1 VIILDNEKIHKYL
14 AYLDGRAP
22 GTELKALAKLE
33 ELGVNIPN
41 LLMKRYKVSRRWS
54 DRALC
59 VSHCMAY
66 SKYDEDAYQLGII
79 ALQDRSRT
87 VRRKACMLLS
97 VAQRQEAIKHLEK
110 LLSDEA
116 LKGDAVA
123 AIDALSKQCRH

>member
-1 VIILDNEKIHKYL
+1 MINLDNEKFHKYL

-22 GTELKALAKLE
+22 GRELKAIAKLE
-33 ELGVNIPN
+33 ELGISIPN

-66 SKYDEDAYQLGII
+66 SKSNEDAYQLGIA
-79 ALQDRSRT
+79 ALQDKSRT

-97 VAQRQEAIKHLEK
+97 FAQRQEAIKHLEK

-116 LKGDAVA
+116 LKGDALA
-123 AIDALSKQCRH
+123 AIDALSK